1 MKSAVL
7 FFFQFFSVF
16 IYSLERITA
25 VRRYWW
31 TEMRVP
37 DLELASDVGHSGRF
51 VETLGG
57 KKPPTSLRLWSN
69 ILAHLPINFI
79 SKVSGFLYTTV

>member
-7 FFFQFFSVF
+7 FFFFFQFFSVF

-25 VRRYWW
+25 VSRYWW

-37 DLELASDVGHSGRF
+37 DPELASDVGHSGRVF
-51 VETLGG
+51 SLPGALMWKHLG
-57 KKPPTSLRLWSN
+57 KKKNS
-69 ILAHLPINFI
+69 HVF
-79 SKVSGFLYTTV
+79 TTLV